1 MALEKHS
8 KIYYGLKVTE
18 NNKFIDLVF
27 NSTTYVVELSSGS
40 YTTTDFVN
48 HVASKMNET
57 TGSDFT
63 VTFDRDLR
71 QITFFNTL
79 DFNLLFSTGIN
90 STRSAASLLGFNYN
104 DYLSDNTYTSVNL
117 VGLSYSTQFYFQS
130 YKSTTQNRKA
140 IDGVINKSASGLVE
154 VIKFG
159 NERFMEGELLFITN
173 IIQNNESIIRTN
185 ATGVEDYISL
195 VEWMTE
201 KYPFEVMIDESNP
214 EEFQKFILESTEQ
227 DSKGLDYELIELY
240 DRSLPLYYR
249 SGKLKFRLIE

>member
-1 MALEKHS
+1 MALEQHS
-8 KIYYGLKVTE
+8 KIYYGPRITE
-18 NNKFIDLVF
+18 TNKFIDLVF
-27 NSTTYVVELSSGS
+27 DGTTYVIELSSGS
-40 YTTTDFVN
+40 YTITDLAN
-48 HVASKMNET
+48 HVASKINET
-57 TGSDFT
+57 TGGSFT
-63 VTFDRDLR
+63 VTVNRDLR
-71 QITFFNTL
+71 RITFFNLL
-79 DFNLLFSTGIN
+79 DFDLLFSSGVN
-90 STRSAASLLGFNYN
+90 ATRSAANLLGFNYN
-104 DYLSDNTYTSVNL
+104 DYLGDNTYTSVNA

-185 ATGVEDYISL
+185 TTGVEDYISL
-195 VEWMTE
+195 IEWMTE
-201 KYPFEVMIDESNP
+201 KYPFEVMINEANS
-214 EEFQKFILESTEQ
+214 EEFQKFTLESTEQ

-249 SGKLKFRLIE
+249 SGKLKFRLME